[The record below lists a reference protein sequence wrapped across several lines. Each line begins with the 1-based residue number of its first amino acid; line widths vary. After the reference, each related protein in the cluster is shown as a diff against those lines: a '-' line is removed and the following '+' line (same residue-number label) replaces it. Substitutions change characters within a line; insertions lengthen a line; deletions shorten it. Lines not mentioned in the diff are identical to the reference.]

1 VIHYYAE
8 LALWIAA
15 FFLAGCP
22 LGALARRI
30 AGKRAPPTG
39 GGA

>member
-1 VIHYYAE
+1 MIHYYAE
-8 LALWIAA
+8 LALWNAA

-22 LGALARRI
+22 LGAVARRLWNGRHGRI
-30 AGKRAPPTG
+30 S